1 MMPGKRIN
9 TSMIAYS
16 LLMRKKK
23 INWYTNSL
31 RVRKSEKFVCSFEAS
46 AKVMDRVR
54 TRLLVN
60 RHGSTFR
67 GVNRMS
73 DKEKHPSIY
82 HYRHC
87 PM

>member
-31 RVRKSEKFVCSFEAS
+31 RVRKSEKFVCSFVPNDLAELRRGKCQS
-46 AKVMDRVR
+46 
-54 TRLLVN
+54 N
-60 RHGSTFR
+60 GSST
-67 GVNRMS
+67 
-73 DKEKHPSIY
+73 DSIVS
-82 HYRHC
+82 
-87 PM
+87 

>member
-31 RVRKSEKFVCSFEAS
+31 RVRKSEKFVFSFVPNDLAELRRIFTQRQVP
-46 AKVMDRVR
+46 K
-54 TRLLVN
+54 
-60 RHGSTFR
+60 
-67 GVNRMS
+67 
-73 DKEKHPSIY
+73 
-82 HYRHC
+82 
-87 PM
+87 